1 MEDHQMRVI
10 LAVLALISSTAPAF
24 ADQVVATILAFD
36 RVDHIIVLD
45 DKTIWTIAADLVLS
59 DGLAAG
65 DSITIDFQGAAE
77 NGIGK
82 ILMIARN

>member
-1 MEDHQMRVI
+1 MRVI

-45 DKTIWTIAADLVLS
+45 DKTIWTIAADLVLP

-77 NGIGK
+77 HGIGK

>member
-1 MEDHQMRVI
+1 MRVI
-10 LAVLALISSTAPAF
+10 LSVLALLSSTVPAF
-24 ADQVVATILAFD
+24 ADQVVGTILAYD

-45 DKTIWTIAADLVLS
+45 DKTIWTIPADFVLP

-82 ILMIARN
+82 ILTLVRN

>member
-10 LAVLALISSTAPAF
+10 LAVLALIFSTVPAF
-24 ADQVVATILAFD
+24 TDQVVATILAFD

-45 DKTIWTIAADLVLS
+45 DKTIWTIAADFVLP

>member
-1 MEDHQMRVI
+1 MRVI
-10 LAVLALISSTAPAF
+10 LAVLALIFSTVPAF
-24 ADQVVATILAFD
+24 ADQVVATILTFD

>member
-1 MEDHQMRVI
+1 MRVI

>member
-1 MEDHQMRVI
+1 MRVI
-10 LAVLALISSTAPAF
+10 LAVLALIFSTVPAF
-24 ADQVVATILAFD
+24 ADQVVATILTFD
-36 RVDHIIVLD
+36 RVDHIIVLG

>member
-10 LAVLALISSTAPAF
+10 LAVLALIFSTVPAF
-24 ADQVVATILAFD
+24 TDQVVATILAFD

-65 DSITIDFQGAAE
+65 DSITIDFQRAAE

>member
-1 MEDHQMRVI
+1 
-10 LAVLALISSTAPAF
+10 
-24 ADQVVATILAFD
+24 
-36 RVDHIIVLD
+36 
-45 DKTIWTIAADLVLS
+45 LS